1 MVAWRRWGITPDR
14 GFRGSTVGTLFH
26 GDDASLDG
34 RDDFPRVGIYP
45 RSGYVRD
52 QRRNLER
59 GDGRFQGYYQQGDC
73 FGDHP
78 LVASLHLWYILE
90 YFKEKENGYFK
101 IQHTFAKTSQLIA
114 ERYNLDINTV
124 KTAIQQMKNDG
135 YIDSYSEKS
144 RNHNYNVDALYVN
157 WNEAKNAGL
166 IV

>member
-1 MVAWRRWGITPDR
+1 MGVYSVKNSVSQLLTEQASWYEIIDGENVADM
-14 GFRGSTVGTLFH
+14 
-26 GDDASLDG
+26 
-34 RDDFPRVGIYP
+34 
-45 RSGYVRD
+45 
-52 QRRNLER
+52 
-59 GDGRFQGYYQQGDC
+59 YYK
-73 FGDHP
+73 
-78 LVASLHLWYILE
+78 YILE